1 MESGYAMNL
10 ICCVVQSVMKNL
22 NLKIL
27 RLIAH
32 TAGLRWTER
41 VMIMAKKYVGAWQTL
56 NIIDRTLKKENKEY
70 GITAVSFALER
81 VKSYIQKLPAADV
94 REVKHGRW
102 IKEKT
107 SALVHW
113 HCSVCGDCYYLDE
126 PNAEYCPRCGAKM
139 DGEKGET

>member
-1 MESGYAMNL
+1 
-10 ICCVVQSVMKNL
+10 
-22 NLKIL
+22 
-27 RLIAH
+27 
-32 TAGLRWTER
+32 
-41 VMIMAKKYVGAWQTL
+41 MAKKYVGAWQTL

-139 DGEKGET
+139 DGKDGNNENI